1 MQIGG
6 KMNMKELTIKTSLL
20 KNNDEVAEKN
30 RKWLEKNKV
39 LTVNLMGSPGAG
51 KTSVLEKILGI
62 INHYKVAVI
71 EGDLYTSKD
80 GYRIKDKGVE
90 VVQINTVGGCHL
102 DAAMVDKALTELNK
116 EKLEL
121 LIIENVGNLVC
132 PASFNLGEDKRI
144 IVISVTEGNDKPLK
158 YPHMFQ
164 KADFIIL
171 NKVDLIEFTDFQRED
186 FYKDIKSINEEA
198 VIVETSCRN
207 DIGLQAIGQYLTEA
221 IKEKQGLL

>member
-1 MQIGG
+1 
-6 KMNMKELTIKTSLL
+6 MKELTIKTSLL
-20 KNNDEVAEKN
+20 KNNDEIAEKN
-30 RKWLEKNKV
+30 RELLEINKV
-39 LTVNLMGSPGAG
+39 MTVNLMGSPGAG

-62 INHYKVAVI
+62 INPYKVAVI

-80 GYRIKDKGVE
+80 GDRIKDKGVE

-102 DAAMVDKALTELNK
+102 DAAMVDKALKELNK
-116 EKLEL
+116 AELEL

-144 IVISVTEGNDKPLK
+144 VVISVTEGNDKPLK

-186 FYKDIKSINEEA
+186 FYKDIKSINEKA

-207 DIGLQAIGQYLTEA
+207 DIGLQAVGQYLMEA